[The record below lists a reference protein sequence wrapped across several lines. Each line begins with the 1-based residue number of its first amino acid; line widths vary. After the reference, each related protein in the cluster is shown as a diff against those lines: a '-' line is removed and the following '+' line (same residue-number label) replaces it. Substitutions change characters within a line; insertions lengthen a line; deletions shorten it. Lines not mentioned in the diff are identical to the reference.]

1 VTFKLQGKL
10 RLFCF
15 YFQHTKFCS
24 V

>member
-24 V
+24 A